1 MWAVGWVGGLEL
13 DAGAQDGGRVL
24 VGCVRKQ
31 DETYASGAGGV
42 RERRKVCV
50 SGAWGVRERRR
61 VCVRGAN
68 CARAERRGG
77 VPVGC
82 GGVGGGR
89 DWA

>member
-1 MWAVGWVGGLEL
+1 MSRRADGVGGWAVGWVVWTV
-13 DAGAQDGGRVL
+13 VL

-31 DETYASGAGGV
+31 DETYASGARGM